1 MLESVGGAVLRF
13 HGAGVAA
20 VTGATGPLTLTDAD
34 GTERTLLPG
43 VPFATVDG
51 DELTLG
57 HPDRGLRSV
66 IAVRGGLAPAAA
78 LDSRA
83 TDTLAGLGP
92 APLSVGDLLPI
103 GDAAVAAVEPDPVPR
118 ALPAAG
124 ELVALEITLGP
135 RDDWFT
141 AAGVDAL
148 TGQEWTVT
156 PRSDRVGIRLQGD
169 VPLERAVGGELPSE
183 GAVTG
188 AIQVPPDGQPVLF
201 LPDHPLTGGYP
212 IIGALTDR
220 SLDLA
225 AQLPPG
231 VRVRFTVKETS

>member
-1 MLESVGGAVLRF
+1 M
-13 HGAGVAA
+13 
-20 VTGATGPLTLTDAD
+20 
-34 GTERTLLPG
+34 
-43 VPFATVDG
+43 
-51 DELTLG
+51 
-57 HPDRGLRSV
+57 
-66 IAVRGGLAPAAA
+66 
-78 LDSRA
+78 
-83 TDTLAGLGP
+83 
-92 APLSVGDLLPI
+92 
-103 GDAAVAAVEPDPVPR
+103 
-118 ALPAAG
+118 
-124 ELVALEITLGP
+124 
-135 RDDWFT
+135 
-141 AAGVDAL
+141 
-148 TGQEWTVT
+148 
-156 PRSDRVGIRLQGD
+156 GIRLQGD

>member
-1 MLESVGGAVLRF
+1 VLRF
-13 HGAGVAA
+13 HGSGVAA
-20 VTGATGPLTLTDAD
+20 VSGAEGALELVDATGVARRIAH
-34 GTERTLLPG
+34 GA
-43 VPFATVDG
+43 PFATVEG

-57 HPDRGLRSV
+57 HPTSGLRYI
-66 IAVRGGLAPAAA
+66 IAVRGGVAVDPA

-83 TDTLAGLGP
+83 SDTLAGLGP
-92 APLSVGDLLPI
+92 APLAAGDVLGVGDSARHP
-103 GDAAVAAVEPDPVPR
+103 VEPDVTPR
-118 ALPAAG
+118 TLPASG
-124 ELVALEITLGP
+124 ELVDLEITLGP

-141 AAGVDAL
+141 ASALATL

-156 PRSDRVGIRLQGD
+156 PRSDRVGIRLEGA
-169 VPLERAVGGELPSE
+169 VPLERSVSGELPSE

-201 LPDHPLTGGYP
+201 LPDHPLTSGYT

-225 AQLPPG
+225 GQLPPG